1 MPSKK
6 PQKAL
11 PVAPDL
17 IKIAPSMLHIP
28 LSLRK
33 YRASAPHMTPN
44 MFIAKWRNVELKE
57 RTASQTHFLDIC
69 RLLEIEDPVSADPKG
84 EWFTFEKGASKTSG
98 GEGWADV
105 WRKECF
111 AWEYKGKHANLEKAY
126 QQLLQYSVALENP
139 PLLIVSDMDRIIIRT
154 NWTNS
159 VQEKHEILL
168 DDLLDGD
175 IRARLKFAFTDPEEL
190 KPRKTRQELT
200 EETAGEFAGLA
211 QRLRD
216 RGHDAHHVA
225 HFVNQLVFC
234 MFAEDVDL
242 LPNHMFTKML
252 QVCRFQWDN
261 FTLHAGTLFRAMA
274 DKGGMVGF
282 DRVEWFNGGL
292 FDGTEP
298 LPLTEDDVEQLAN
311 AAKRDW
317 SQIDPSILGTL
328 FERGLDPAKR
338 SQLGAHYTDRE
349 KIMMIVKPVIIDPLE
364 AEWAEALA
372 KMTAL
377 IESAPKR
384 TKEKL
389 LSPAE
394 KRKGEKLSDEAA
406 KIHGAFIDRLVKFR
420 VLDPACGSGNFLY
433 VALRSIKDIE
443 HRSNLDVEALGF
455 PRGFPRVGPE
465 SVLGIELNPYA
476 AELARVSVWIGEIQW
491 MRRNGFDAAK
501 NPILRN
507 LDTIECRDAV
517 LNADGTR
524 AQWPVA
530 DVVVGNPP
538 FLGNKKMIRE
548 LGEDYTVALRKAWPE
563 VPGGVDLVC
572 YWFAK
577 AWAMMAA
584 GKIARAGLVATNSI
598 RGGANRDVLK
608 PIVEHGRIF
617 EAWSDEEWTVDG
629 AAVRVS
635 MVCFDRAHGGEA
647 ILEGAYVAGVF
658 ADLTASIGVDVTKTR
673 ALEENRGICFVGVTL
688 NGEFE
693 LPAANAR
700 NMLLSPRNVN
710 GELNSDVLRPS
721 LNGDDFNGQ
730 RPDKWVVDFGTEIG
744 LEDAALY
751 ELPYSY
757 INERVRPYRQRLK
770 DDGTHAVRAKIE
782 REVWWRHARSRP
794 KMRQALQNLSRYI
807 GTPMVSSYR
816 TFDFL
821 SHSIL
826 PDQKLVVYAR
836 DDLTTLGVLHS
847 KFHDVWTLAK
857 CSWIGSGN
865 DVTYSNTAVFLTFP
879 FPAGLTPNIP
889 AADYAADPRAI
900 AIAAAAARLN
910 ELREN
915 WLNPQDLIIRTP
927 EVVPG
932 YPDRI
937 LPRDAAAAVELKKRT
952 LTNLYNARPAW
963 LDNAHKALDLAVA
976 DAYGWGDDWRAG
988 AMTEDE
994 ILARLFRLNQERAA
1008 G

>member
-1 MPSKK
+1 
-6 PQKAL
+6 
-11 PVAPDL
+11 
-17 IKIAPSMLHIP
+17 
-28 LSLRK
+28 
-33 YRASAPHMTPN
+33 MTPN
-44 MFIAKWRNVELKE
+44 DFIRKWRANALKE
-57 RTASQTHFLDIC
+57 RSASQSHFNDLCALLGVLDPIAA
-69 RLLEIEDPVSADPKG
+69 DPVG
-84 EWFTFEKGASKTSG
+84 EWFTFEKGASKSSG

-175 IRARLKFAFTDPEEL
+175 IRARLKHAFTDPEEL

-216 RGHDAHHVA
+216 RGHDGFQVA

-252 QVCRFQWDN
+252 NVCRFEWDN

-282 DRVEWFNGGL
+282 DRVDWFNGGL
-292 FDGTEP
+292 FDGAEP
-298 LPLTEDDVEQLAN
+298 LPLTEDDVEQLAK

-349 KIMMIVKPVIIDPLE
+349 KIMMIIKPVIIDPLE
-364 AEWAEALA
+364 AEWAEALG
-372 KMTAL
+372 KMAAL

-384 TKEKL
+384 TKERL

-394 KRKGEKLSDEAA
+394 KRKGEKLIDEAA
-406 KIHGAFIDRLVKFR
+406 RIHEAFIDRLVNFR

-433 VALRSIKDIE
+433 VALRSLKDLE
-443 HRSNLDVEALGF
+443 HRANLDAEALGL

-465 SVLGIELNPYA
+465 CVLGIELNPYA

-501 NPILRN
+501 NPILRT

-524 AQWPVA
+524 AEWPVA

-538 FLGNKKMIRE
+538 FLGGKKILTEMGKEYADR
-548 LGEDYTVALRKAWPE
+548 LRKAYAGRL
-563 VPGGVDLVC
+563 PGFADLVC
-572 YWFAK
+572 YWFSQSIAQIADGK
-577 AWAMMAA
+577 LAA
-584 GKIARAGLVATNSI
+584 FGLVATNSI
-598 RGGANRDVLK
+598 RGGKNRDVLRTI
-608 PIVEHGRIF
+608 PSVGTIF
-617 EAWSDEEWTVDG
+617 DAWSDEPWVVDG

-635 MVCFDRAHGGEA
+635 IISVTSKPV
-647 ILEGAYVAGVF
+647 VAVQLDGKAV
-658 ADLTASIGVDVTKTR
+658 AEVHPDLTAKSETTSNDVTLASKLIENADIGFIGVQPSGPFSVSGDVARTWLLAPLNPNGLSNGAVLAPYWNGMDITR
-673 ALEENRGICFVGVTL
+673 RPRDVWIVDPLADISENDFAL
-688 NGEFE
+688 FE
-693 LPAANAR
+693 LPFQH
-700 NMLLSPRNVN
+700 
-710 GELNSDVLRPS
+710 VLEFVKP
-721 LNGDDFNGQ
+721 
-730 RPDKWVVDFGTEIG
+730 
-744 LEDAALY
+744 
-751 ELPYSY
+751 
-757 INERVRPYRQRLK
+757 QRLASSVK
-770 DDGTHAVRAKIE
+770 KSAET
-782 REVWWRHARSRP
+782 WWQHWCPRP
-794 KMRQALQNLSRYI
+794 EMRKALAPYSRYI
-807 GTPMVSSYR
+807 VTARVAKYR
-816 TFDFL
+816 LFTWAPRVLLADCQA
-821 SHSIL
+821 IAI
-826 PDQKLVVYAR
+826 AR
-836 DDLTTLGVLHS
+836 DDDTTFGILHS
-847 KFHDVWTLAK
+847 TFHELWSLRMGTSLEDRPRYTP
-857 CSWIGSGN
+857 S
-865 DVTYSNTAVFLTFP
+865 TTFETFP

-889 AADYAADPRAI
+889 AADYANDPRAQ
-900 AIAAAAARLN
+900 AIAVAAARLN

-915 WLNPQDLIIRTP
+915 WLNPEDLIIRTP

-963 LDNAHKALDLAVA
+963 LDNAHKALDVAVA

-988 AMTEDE
+988 AMTDDE